1 MKCQSCKEDIPP
13 KFAHALSVNICPMCG
28 QEVMDIRLKNIL
40 SALKIALEDAK
51 NHMEDVEDWL
61 FSNFSLKKIK
71 LNEMIVDKNANDK
84 ITESFYGKGSQPVF
98 EKQTQHKPGVMVNRS
113 DNDDGEDV
121 VVDDSA
127 STIFAKRAGV
137 IHPKK
142 ALDFIKGKSDGAA
155 PPSEFK
161 GVDEE
166 YGDVFANDTNAK
178 PLNTNEIHQMNDLF
192 GVPNLAKTSHELEM
206 QKLKRLQAQSS
217 ISNGSGSIRRSE

>member
-28 QEVMDIRLKNIL
+28 QEVMDIKLKNIL
-40 SALKIALEDAK
+40 GGLKISLEAAK
-51 NHMEDVEDWL
+51 DHMEDVEDWL

-71 LNEMIVDKNANDK
+71 PNEIIVDKNAEPLFVPGNMQQK
-84 ITESFYGKGSQPVF
+84 P
-98 EKQTQHKPGVMVNRS
+98 TQHKPGVMVNRS

-127 STIFAKRAGV
+127 STVFAKRSGV

-142 ALDFIKGKSDGAA
+142 ALDFIKGKSTGAA
-155 PPSEFK
+155 SPSEFK
-161 GVDEE
+161 GADEE
-166 YGDVFANDTNAK
+166 YGDVFANDTNVK
-178 PLNTNEIHQMNDLF
+178 PLSTNEVNQMNDLF
-192 GVPNLAKTSHELEM
+192 GNPDLSNTSHELEM

-217 ISNGSGSIRRSE
+217 VSNGSGSIRRSE